1 MLRRVFT
8 AQRKMIQNQSVRFFM
23 IHNKPKK
30 TAVVSGQ
37 SITGMMSALTLAKN
51 DYNVSIYEQRN
62 SYTRNIQ
69 WAGRQ
74 SLLDE
79 LASVD
84 EKLYKQFISEVA
96 QPLENGS
103 IHISA
108 DGNRKISMREEV
120 KIADPSRI
128 PKTGEEM
135 IAEKSI
141 ITMEAK
147 RFEAMLKRFLCTIPN
162 IRQYTGSIEFL
173 GQDKDRNHI
182 ILNHN
187 TPDLIVIAE
196 GANSKTRDKLGIESV
211 PTSLS
216 KLQIAGVL
224 YLDSG
229 GKMIKHW
236 RNESGEVRLTGTM
249 GTKNSGKTWI
259 VADID
264 HEKITPDQKYT
275 FDPQILKN
283 KKKRIN

>member
-108 DGNRKISMREEV
+108 DGNRKI
-120 KIADPSRI
+120 
-128 PKTGEEM
+128 
-135 IAEKSI
+135 
-141 ITMEAK
+141 
-147 RFEAMLKRFLCTIPN
+147 
-162 IRQYTGSIEFL
+162 
-173 GQDKDRNHI
+173 
-182 ILNHN
+182 
-187 TPDLIVIAE
+187 
-196 GANSKTRDKLGIESV
+196 
-211 PTSLS
+211 PTEIS
-216 KLQIAGVL
+216 
-224 YLDSG
+224 
-229 GKMIKHW
+229 
-236 RNESGEVRLTGTM
+236 
-249 GTKNSGKTWI
+249 
-259 VADID
+259 
-264 HEKITPDQKYT
+264 
-275 FDPQILKN
+275 
-283 KKKRIN
+283 